1 MRRDRLPDRRREAA
15 ERQAERDARGD
26 AGQLVLL
33 VRAGYGDCREAKR
46 LRKRIANQKRGK
58 K

>member
-26 AGQLVLL
+26 AWQLVLL
-33 VRAGYGDCREAKR
+33 VRAGFGDCREAKR
-46 LRKRIANQKRGK
+46 LRKRIAKAES
-58 K
+58 